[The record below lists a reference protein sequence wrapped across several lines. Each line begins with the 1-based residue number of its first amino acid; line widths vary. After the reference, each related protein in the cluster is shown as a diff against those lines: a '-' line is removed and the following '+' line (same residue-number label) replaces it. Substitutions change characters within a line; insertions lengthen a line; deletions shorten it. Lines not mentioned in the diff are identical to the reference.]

1 VGEDVTVSGKKYII
15 YSVLG
20 ESVLYISKSYQNNK
34 NANNVTK
41 FLQQAKVFETYTKAS
56 NFVTNLPKTMRVNR
70 NWCLSEVA
78 NRNNKLEIIKK
89 ASDIKLPIEQTA
101 NTSHYEVTPTI
112 DTTKY
117 IDMLVTMKSNAD
129 SLKNRL
135 LELNNQLDIISKE
148 QTDYEH
154 YIEFNRLSASE
165 GYCAYKSFHDLR
177 VQRRNVKDE
186 IAKINTVL
194 DVFKTDVDF
203 NKLESQLRRI
213 DAQLYSPRVRFEL
226 FN

>member
-1 VGEDVTVSGKKYII
+1 MSNAKKYIV

-20 ESVLYISKSYQNNK
+20 ENVLYISRCYQNSK
-34 NANNVTK
+34 NASNVTK
-41 FLQQAKVFETYTKAS
+41 FLQQAKVFESYTKAS

-78 NRNNKLEIIKK
+78 NRNNKLEIVKK
-89 ASDIKLPIEQTA
+89 SGEFKQPIEQTTS
-101 NTSHYEVTPTI
+101 TSHYEISITT

-117 IDMLVTMKSNAD
+117 INMLITMKSNVD
-129 SLKNRL
+129 GLKNRL

-186 IAKINTVL
+186 IAKINTIL
-194 DVFKTDVDF
+194 EVFKNDVDF
-203 NKLESQLRRI
+203 NRLESQLRRI